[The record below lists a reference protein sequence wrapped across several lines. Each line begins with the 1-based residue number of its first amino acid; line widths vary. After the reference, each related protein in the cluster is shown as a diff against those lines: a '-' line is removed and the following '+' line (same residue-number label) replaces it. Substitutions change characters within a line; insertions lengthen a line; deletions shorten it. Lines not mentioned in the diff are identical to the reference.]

1 MSLGREACASHMV
14 IRLADLTV
22 CRSAVIR
29 PRLTLELRVWGDG
42 GRLIMEP
49 AERAAASGRLGKDP
63 ASREVLQY

>member
-1 MSLGREACASHMV
+1 MSLGRETYASHMV
-14 IRLADLTV
+14 IRFADLTV
-22 CRSAVIR
+22 CLSAVIE
-29 PRLTLELRVWGDG
+29 PILSLGLRVWGDR

>member
-1 MSLGREACASHMV
+1 MIMPF
-14 IRLADLTV
+14 ADLTV
-22 CRSAVIR
+22 CLSGVIGLR
-29 PRLTLELRVWGDG
+29 VTLEFRVGDDG